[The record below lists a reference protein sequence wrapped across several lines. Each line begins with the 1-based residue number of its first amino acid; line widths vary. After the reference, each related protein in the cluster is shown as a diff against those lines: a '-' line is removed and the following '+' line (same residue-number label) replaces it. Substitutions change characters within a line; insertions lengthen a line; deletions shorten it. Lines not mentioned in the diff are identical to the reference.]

1 MVADAD
7 RLPLLV
13 DLAASPQRGFF
24 VRCLYL
30 VVGNAMR
37 SNFNTTAL
45 PDLEAALDR
54 ATEATLDDPA
64 IAGWR
69 LTAAAYL
76 LIPTRSAT
84 RHGATGGWRVR
95 LFWRRATSRVI
106 GDLQKLSKRSRDQQT
121 RRSKRV

>member
-64 IAGWR
+64 IAGWLSDSRR
-69 LTAAAYL
+69 LLADPDTFSYEAWCD
-76 LIPTRSAT
+76 
-84 RHGATGGWRVR
+84 GGLARQAVLAPR
-95 LFWRRATSRVI
+95 NLPRNR
-106 GDLQKLSKRSRDQQT
+106 
-121 RRSKRV
+121 